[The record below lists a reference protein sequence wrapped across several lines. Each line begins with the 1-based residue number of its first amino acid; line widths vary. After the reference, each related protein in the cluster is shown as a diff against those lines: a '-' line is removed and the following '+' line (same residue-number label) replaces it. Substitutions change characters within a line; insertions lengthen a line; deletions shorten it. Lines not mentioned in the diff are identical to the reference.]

1 MTQPTTPP
9 LDYAPP
15 KSASRLNWRD
25 EVGLLIVYVILFA
38 SLWIASPYFLT
49 LRNLTNILLAVS
61 TIGIISVAMTMV
73 IVAGGIDL
81 SIGSIVAFTGVVA
94 AQLSHGV
101 SKLVALIIAVMAA
114 SLIGALA
121 RRILRQTTLT
131 ASASGVVLGVVAFF
145 MARHLPPSLVAIFM
159 ALLSGLLIGAFN
171 GAAVTFGRI
180 NPFIVTLA
188 TMSIFRGL
196 SFGFSSGS
204 TQSAEGN
211 FFEFLGARAGHGAIF
226 GVPFPAAV
234 MIVLF
239 VLTAWTMSRTV
250 FGRNIYA
257 VGGNIQA
264 SRLAGLPVSRI
275 VLVVYVL
282 SGLSAGIGGVFTTA
296 QLGAAAPQ
304 AANGME
310 LSVIAAV
317 ILGGTSLTGGKG
329 SIWGTL
335 LGVLI
340 MGTLNNGL
348 TLLNVPSWSQDV
360 ARGTVLLLA
369 VGLDQLRLRWA
380 PE

>member
-1 MTQPTTPP
+1 MMQPTTT
-9 LDYAPP
+9 LDDAPP

-38 SLWIASPYFLT
+38 SLWIATPYFLT
-49 LRNLTNILLAVS
+49 LRNLTNILVDVS
-61 TIGIISVAMTMV
+61 PVGIIAVAMTMV

-94 AQLSHGV
+94 AQLSHSV
-101 SKLVALIIAVMAA
+101 PKWIALIVGVLFACLVGIAAWRRLGKKATAA
-114 SLIGALA
+114 GSI
-121 RRILRQTTLT
+121 
-131 ASASGVVLGVVAFF
+131 GVVVG
-145 MARHLPPSLVAIFM
+145 VAIFFAM
-159 ALLSGLLIGAFN
+159 IYAPSAYAAIFIAILVSLLIGAFN
-171 GAAVTFGRI
+171 GAAVVWARI

-204 TQSAEGN
+204 TQSSEGN
-211 FFEFLGARAGHGAIF
+211 IFEFLGARAGHGSIL
-226 GVPFPAAV
+226 GLPFPAAV
-234 MIVLF
+234 MVVLF
-239 VLTAWTMSRTV
+239 ILTAWTMSRTV

-257 VGGNIQA
+257 VGGNLQA

-275 VLVVYVL
+275 VLLVYIL

-304 AANGME
+304 AALGLE

-369 VGLDQLRLRWA
+369 VGLDQLRLRWSS
-380 PE
+380 ER